1 MTSLIINAT
10 FTTLQPVA
18 IKLPDQEGHP
28 TMTRGVDSE
37 GRPLKTAYI
46 PATTLRGKLR
56 RLAVR
61 PLMERAAAA
70 GAPWSLFQV
79 YEAMLG
85 QDTQSE
91 TSEKVDLAALKKRRE
106 ENHIVDLFGAGLG
119 VKSRLSVGHLMPAR
133 GVHVQPEKFA
143 GVRKDLDSDLN
154 LLDLMSA
161 DEVAIFEAR
170 SAYNSDRS
178 SLAAV
183 EKQLKLQLKKAEK
196 AEKDG
201 KGTKEAVD
209 TLRAACDKAE
219 AELNAA
225 TERMGALK
233 NSTKTL
239 TSYEAIPA
247 GIELFSRMV
256 ISNAQA
262 KDLELMIAV
271 LDAFSRQ
278 PVLGGQV
285 ARGCGEIAGKLDI
298 LTDAGVLLGAVEFG
312 DYKTAKVTL
321 TTDGDAFLKNDAL
334 LDS

>member
-1 MTSLIINAT
+1 MTNLIINAT
-10 FTTLQPVA
+10 FTTIQPVS
-18 IKLPDQEGHP
+18 IKMPDQEGHP
-28 TMTRGVDSE
+28 TMTRGVDAE

-61 PLMERAAAA
+61 PLMEAAAAA
-70 GAPWSLFQV
+70 GTPWSLFQV

-91 TSEKVDLAALKKRRE
+91 AAEKIDLAALKKRRE
-106 ENHIVDLFGAGLG
+106 DNHIVDLFGAGLG

-133 GVHVQPEKFA
+133 GVTVQPEKFA
-143 GVRKDLDSDLN
+143 GVRKDLDSDLS

-161 DEVAIFEAR
+161 DEVATFEAR
-170 SAYNSDRS
+170 SAYNSERS

-183 EKQLKLQLKKAEK
+183 EKQLKIQLKKAEK
-196 AEKDG
+196 AEKEG

-209 TLRAACDKAE
+209 TLRAACDAAE
-219 AELNAA
+219 AKLKAA
-225 TERMGALK
+225 TELMGDLK

-247 GIELFSRMV
+247 GIDLFSRVV
-256 ISNAQA
+256 ISTAQG
-262 KDLELMIAV
+262 KDLALLIGV
-271 LDAFSRQ
+271 IDAFSRL

-285 ARGCGEIAGKLDI
+285 ARGCGEVAGKLDM
-298 LTDAGVLLGAVEFG
+298 LTDAGVLLGAVKFG
-312 DYKTAKVTL
+312 DYKAAEVTL
-321 TTDGDAFLKNDAL
+321 TADGEDFLKK
-334 LDS
+334 